1 MPMSA
6 MTDVSAG
13 CAQETRG
20 EPAAKVDVARG
31 EVPDGE

>member
-13 CAQETRG
+13 RMPGSRG
-20 EPAAKVDVARG
+20 EPAVKVDVARG